1 MAIDELDQELCS
13 GCGICFSI
21 CPQDVFRLDEQ
32 TRKPIIKYPSDCV
45 ACWSCEFFC
54 PVHCI
59 KVSESRLR
67 KLPAPY

>member
-1 MAIDELDQELCS
+1 MAIDELDQAICS

-32 TRKPIIKYPSDCV
+32 TGKPIIRYPADCV
-45 ACWSCEFFC
+45 ACWSCDLFC

-59 KVSESRLR
+59 KVSEPRPR
-67 KLPAPY
+67 NLPTPY

>member
-13 GCGICFSI
+13 ACGICFSI

-32 TRKPIIKYPSDCV
+32 TRKPIIKYASDCV
-45 ACWSCEFFC
+45 ACWSCELFC

-59 KVSESRLR
+59 KVSESRSR

>member
-32 TRKPIIKYPSDCV
+32 TRKPIIKYSSDCV

-59 KVSESRLR
+59 KVSESRPR